1 MGVRYSMGIAVTA
14 AMACEVSVWRGG
26 RGRVSGHRPATAGR
40 RAQGPAWPHLRCYL
54 IAAPEVERFDA
65 SGCVFRDATN
75 RFAISYGIGD
85 VAACAHVVRPDGYLA
100 F

>member
-1 MGVRYSMGIAVTA
+1 MAGAASAVTA
-14 AMACEVSVWRGG
+14 QLQLASELKDQLG
-26 RGRVSGHRPATAGR
+26 
-40 RAQGPAWPHLRCYL
+40 PHLRCYL